1 MTAPLT
7 DVRSRLNQL
16 RAGLY
21 RLHKTLLD
29 SERLAYEA
37 EFGPIR
43 TNGQYLQLLIDD
55 PRFTWLQPYTSLVVR
70 IDEAID
76 SKEPDALTGAGEF
89 WVQARWL
96 TSDLDSGA
104 TNSQRYLA
112 ALDRHL
118 PASEAHAGVLSLFES
133 RESSVNNAVHT

>member
-1 MTAPLT
+1 MTAALT

-16 RAGLY
+16 RAALY

-70 IDEAID
+70 IDAAVD
-76 SKEPDALTGAGEF
+76 SKEPDALHGAGEF

-96 TSDLDSGA
+96 TSDLDSG
-104 TNSQRYLA
+104 TVSSQRYLA
-112 ALDRHL
+112 AVKRHP
-118 PASEAHAGVLSLFES
+118 PASQAHAAVLAFFEEKS
-133 RESSVNNAVHT
+133 KILPEACQ